1 MLEIDPFPRIQMHW
15 ARFIGREVKN
25 LLAHKLV
32 EGVTHAIQPI
42 FAVSRIQPRGRNTF
56 IVRGGKNL
64 NPVIIEARNGQGR
77 ILPKLAGLKLKEIDR
92 KTNRSEVLDL
102 KIKRGADEFRLVR
115 RWFAE
120 EKRFCIWVTNLPATT
135 WSADEIMVIYRCRWQ
150 VELLF
155 KELKSDTNW
164 RGFATRQQSIM
175 EGLVWGSLLALIIRR
190 YIAIKSLPSVSVY
203 KAGKN
208 VDVWLLPILEAYI
221 HQAWSEIA
229 ARLEWAMLYISKNAE
244 KAQQRKTKKNRTLDG
259 IFEMFNS

>member
-1 MLEIDPFPRIQMHW
+1 MLAGSHRNAWPDETGTG
-15 ARFIGREVKN
+15 GRTN
-25 LLAHKLV
+25 RNTHQLLLADAGYVNFKYFSQLSEH
-32 EGVTHAIQPI
+32 GG
-42 FAVSRIQPRGRNTF
+42 SF

-120 EKRFCIWVTNLPATT
+120 EKRFCIWVTNLPETT
-135 WSADEIMVIYRCRWQ
+135 WSADEIMMIYRCRWQ

-164 RGFATRQQSIM
+164 RSFSTGQQAIM
-175 EGLVWGSLLALIIRR
+175 EGLVWASLLALLIRR
-190 YIAIKSLPSVSVY
+190 YIAMQSLSSVSVY

-221 HQAWSEIA
+221 HNAGSEIT
-229 ARLEWAMLYISKNAE
+229 E
-244 KAQQRKTKKNRTLDG
+244 
-259 IFEMFNS
+259 

>member
-1 MLEIDPFPRIQMHW
+1 MPKAMMITADTASERAYLPKTELMRNQL
-15 ARFIGREVKN
+15 
-25 LLAHKLV
+25 LLADAGYVDFKYFSQLSEH
-32 EGVTHAIQPI
+32 GG
-42 FAVSRIQPRGRNTF
+42 SF

-92 KTNRSEVLDL
+92 KMNRSEVLDL

-135 WSADEIMVIYRCRWQ
+135 WSADEIMMIYRCRWQ

-164 RGFATRQQSIM
+164 RSFATGQQAIM
-175 EGLVWGSLLALIIRR
+175 KGLVWASLLALIIRR
-190 YIAIKSLPSVSVY
+190 YIAMQSMPSASVY

-208 VDVWLLPILEAYI
+208 VDVWLLPLLEAYI
-221 HQAWSEIA
+221 HQAWLEIT
-229 ARLEWAMLYISKNAE
+229 ARLEWAIAYISKNAK
-244 KAQQRKTKKNRTLDG
+244 KAQQRKAKKNRTLDG